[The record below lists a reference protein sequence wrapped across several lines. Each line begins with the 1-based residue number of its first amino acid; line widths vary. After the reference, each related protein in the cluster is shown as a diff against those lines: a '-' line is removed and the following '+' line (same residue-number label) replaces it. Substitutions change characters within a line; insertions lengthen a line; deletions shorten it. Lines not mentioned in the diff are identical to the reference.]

1 MTLAMNKIKIISFT
15 IFSLALAAAFAQKG
29 FDNNNSKPSPLNSS
43 QYISTESSCTASTQQ
58 QPAKLKILYPD
69 VIIVGPNG
77 KQLSFDKKGEKIDA
91 LSTIFGSPTRIVD
104 FYYEMDDMWV
114 KKWEYPGAVFYILPD
129 GYFDAFEITGPGFK
143 LNVKEAILEVGKPI
157 DAIAVAF
164 PNYKSYIID
173 GKAIAFT
180 FKTPDG
186 ELSDEFLEIDFDP
199 IAKKILWMGNGMP

>member
-1 MTLAMNKIKIISFT
+1 
-15 IFSLALAAAFAQKG
+15 
-29 FDNNNSKPSPLNSS
+29 
-43 QYISTESSCTASTQQ
+43 
-58 QPAKLKILYPD
+58 
-69 VIIVGPNG
+69 
-77 KQLSFDKKGEKIDA
+77 
-91 LSTIFGSPTRIVD
+91 
-104 FYYEMDDMWV
+104 MDDLWV

-129 GYFDAFEITGPGFK
+129 GQFDRFEINGPGFK
-143 LNVKEAILEVGKPI
+143 LNVKGAILEVGKPI